1 MAASLPSSAHRS
13 NARLGIVRRP
23 EPPSARRSALYSA
36 VVPLSPLLL
45 ACLAATWL
53 IWGSTY
59 LAIKF
64 ALASFPPFY
73 QMGSRFLIAGAL
85 LFVWLWLRGRALPTL
100 IEWRNALI
108 LGTLLLVS
116 GMGFTAYSEQTVASG
131 LIVAYIAIIP
141 IIVTAM
147 NLPFGIKPSR
157 LELCGMLI
165 GVVGV
170 LLLVRGEA
178 FAASPRG
185 LAAITI
191 ACLSWSLGSVLSPR
205 LPLAR
210 GPMGFASEMLCG
222 SVLLLVVAAALGE
235 RPEWPPQP
243 LAAWSWVYLI
253 VFGSLLAFN
262 AYMVLLG
269 NVSAALAAS
278 YTFVNPV
285 IALALG
291 VWLGG
296 ETVTAFEW
304 LAAAVITAGVVLLVI
319 GRKPAKAEITIR
331 AR

>member
-1 MAASLPSSAHRS
+1 MS
-13 NARLGIVRRP
+13 
-23 EPPSARRSALYSA
+23 
-36 VVPLSPLLL
+36 LSPLLI

-64 ALASFPPFY
+64 ALESFPPFY
-73 QMGSRFLIAGAL
+73 QMGSRFLIAGL
-85 LFVWLWLRGRALPTL
+85 LLIGWLRLRGRRLPTL
-100 IEWRNALI
+100 VEWRNAAI
-108 LGTLLLVS
+108 IGTLLLVS

-157 LELCGMLI
+157 LELVGML
-165 GVVGV
+165 VGV
-170 LLLVRGEA
+170 AGVGMLVRGEA
-178 FAASPRG
+178 FTASPVG

-191 ACLSWSLGSVLSPR
+191 ACLSWSFGSVLSQR
-205 LPLAR
+205 RFPLAP
-210 GPMGFASEMLCG
+210 GAMGFASEMLCG
-222 SVLLLVVAAALGE
+222 AAVLLLLAAAVGE
-235 RPEWPPQP
+235 RPQWPPEP

-262 AYMVLLG
+262 AYMTLLSR
-269 NVSAALAAS
+269 VSAALASS

-291 VWLGG
+291 IWLGG
-296 ETVTAFEW
+296 ETVTGFEW
-304 LAAAVITAGVVLLVI
+304 VAAAVITLGVVLLVL
-319 GRKPAKAEITIR
+319 GRQPVRVAA
-331 AR
+331 

>member
-1 MAASLPSSAHRS
+1 VS
-13 NARLGIVRRP
+13 
-23 EPPSARRSALYSA
+23 
-36 VVPLSPLLL
+36 LSPLLI

-64 ALASFPPFY
+64 ALESFPPFY
-73 QMGSRFLIAGAL
+73 QMGSRFLVAGL
-85 LFVWLWLRGRALPTL
+85 LLIVWLKLRGRALPTL
-100 IEWRNALI
+100 VEWRNAAI
-108 LGTLLLVS
+108 IGALLLVS

-147 NLPFGIKPSR
+147 NLPFGLKPSR
-157 LELCGMLI
+157 LELVGML
-165 GVVGV
+165 VGV
-170 LLLVRGEA
+170 AGVIMLVRGEA
-178 FAASPRG
+178 FTASPVG

-191 ACLSWSLGSVLSPR
+191 ACLSWSLGSVLSQR
-205 LPLAR
+205 RFPLAP
-210 GPMGFASEMLCG
+210 GAMGFASEMICG
-222 SVLLLVVAAALGE
+222 SVLLLLLAAAVGE

-243 LAAWSWVYLI
+243 AAAWSWVYLI

-262 AYMVLLG
+262 AYMTLLSR
-269 NVSAALAAS
+269 VSAALASS

-291 VWLGG
+291 IWLGG

-304 LAAAVITAGVVLLVI
+304 AAAAVITAGVVLLVL
-319 GRKPAKAEITIR
+319 GRQSAKAV
-331 AR
+331 A